1 MGLTINTNIA
11 SLNAQRNLG
20 KSQGTLNK
28 SLQRLSSGLRINSA
42 KDDAAGLAISN
53 RMASQVR
60 GLNQAARNANDAI
73 SLAQTAEGALQE
85 SSSILQRVRELSVQ
99 SANDTNT
106 DSDRQSIQAE
116 VSQLISELDRIATTT
131 AFNGKN
137 LLDGTMGTSIFQ
149 VGANAG
155 QTISIA
161 IDGARAADLGTAGNI
176 VPGGDYTG
184 AGSII
189 TTTAVDTSNL
199 QINNI
204 AITNAGAADQLGSAK
219 TLADAI
225 NSNLTGVT
233 ATATTTTFDL
243 GAVTS
248 GTVDTSLAAG
258 NFVINGT
265 DIIGN
270 LDGGSATFAQ
280 DFADLI
286 NLQKTTTGVTASIEG
301 NNMILTDASGGNI
314 QIVTDGVLNAGVSG
328 FAGDTF
334 GSTDMDPDA
343 ADAATAYGGI
353 TLSSTGA
360 LEINVAATG
369 SGTAMAV
376 GVYHDTTVTMANI
389 DVSTQS
395 DANSA
400 MASID
405 IALSELD
412 SFRGELGAAQNR
424 FESTIANLQNV
435 SENISAARSRIVDA
449 DFAAE
454 TAALTKSQILQQA
467 GVAMLAQANQLP
479 QTVLSLLQ

>member
-1 MGLTINTNIA
+1 MALTINTNIA

-20 KSQGTLNK
+20 KSQGTLSK

-106 DSDRQSIQAE
+106 DSDRVSIQAE

-155 QTISIA
+155 QTISMSINSA
-161 IDGARAADLGTAGNI
+161 LAADLGTAGDV
-176 VPGGDYTG
+176 VPGGTFTG
-184 AGSII
+184 AGSI
-189 TTTAVDTSNL
+189 TDAV
-199 QINNI
+199 
-204 AITNAGAADQLGSAK
+204 AADQTALTINNVAIDNLGGGVQAGSAK
-219 TLADAI
+219 TLAVAI
-225 NSNLTGVT
+225 NAALTGVT
-233 ATATTTTFDL
+233 ATATETTFDL
-243 GAVTS
+243 GAVTAQVV
-248 GTVDTSLAAG
+248 TTNNLTAG
-258 NFVINGT
+258 DFAINGT
-265 DIIGN
+265 DILGA

-286 NLQKTTTGVTASIEG
+286 NAQKTTTGVTATLEG
-301 NNMILTDASGGNI
+301 GSMILSDASGGNI
-314 QIVTDGVLNAGVSG
+314 QIESDGDAFGVSP
-328 FAGDTF
+328 FAGAQADISAAEA
-334 GSTDMDPDA
+334 STS
-343 ADAATAYGGI
+343 YGGI
-353 TLSSTGA
+353 SLVSTGE
-360 LEINVAATG
+360 LEINVAAAGGGTTMGTG
-369 SGTAMAV
+369 I
-376 GVYHDTTVTMANI
+376 YHDTTVTMANVDI
-389 DVSTQS
+389 STQS
-395 DANSA
+395 GANSTL
-400 MASID
+400 ASID

-454 TAALTKSQILQQA
+454 TASLTKSQILQQA

>member
-1 MGLTINTNIA
+1 MALTINTNIA

-106 DSDRQSIQAE
+106 DSDRVSIQAE

-155 QTISIA
+155 QTISMSINSA
-161 IDGARAADLGTAGNI
+161 LAADLGTAGDV
-176 VPGGDYTG
+176 VPGGTFTG
-184 AGSII
+184 AGSI
-189 TTTAVDTSNL
+189 TDAV
-199 QINNI
+199 
-204 AITNAGAADQLGSAK
+204 AADQTALTINNVAIDNLGAGVQVGSAK
-219 TLADAI
+219 TLAVAI
-225 NSNLTGVT
+225 NAALTGVT
-233 ATATTTTFDL
+233 ATATETTFDL
-243 GAVTS
+243 GAVTAQV
-248 GTVDTSLAAG
+248 VDTNNLTAG
-258 NFVINGT
+258 DFAINGT
-265 DIIGN
+265 DILGA

-286 NLQKTTTGVTASIEG
+286 NAQKTTTGVTATLEG
-301 NNMILTDASGGNI
+301 GSMILSDASGGNI
-314 QIVTDGVLNAGVSG
+314 QITADGDAFGTSP
-328 FAGDTF
+328 FAGAQADISAAEA
-334 GSTDMDPDA
+334 STS
-343 ADAATAYGGI
+343 YGGI
-353 TLSSTGA
+353 SLVSTGE
-360 LEINVAATG
+360 LEINVAAAGGGTTMGTG
-369 SGTAMAV
+369 I
-376 GVYHDTTVTMANI
+376 YHDTTVTMANVDI
-389 DVSTQS
+389 STQS
-395 DANSA
+395 GANSA
-400 MASID
+400 IASID

-454 TAALTKSQILQQA
+454 TASLTKSQILQQA